1 MYIPK
6 KISQKTVVHN
16 PYLKVMEKKFLES
29 NWKQSSF
36 LIMAHN
42 KKQSEATFVLPV
54 TEYGTMIYLQEF
66 RYGPEKVIINF
77 PVGML
82 EDNISPIENVKR
94 ELYEETGY
102 MSDNIEFLW
111 ESIIENY
118 FEGRILYFIAKNCKK
133 CGMQKLECGENIQ
146 VCETSID
153 EFEKMI
159 IDGKVLSS
167 KSAFCFYL
175 AKMKNKF

>member
-1 MYIPK
+1 
-6 KISQKTVVHN
+6 
-16 PYLKVMEKKFLES
+16 
-29 NWKQSSF
+29 
-36 LIMAHN
+36 MAHN

-102 MSDNIEFLW
+102 MSDNIEFL
-111 ESIIENY
+111 
-118 FEGRILYFIAKNCKK
+118 
-133 CGMQKLECGENIQ
+133 
-146 VCETSID
+146 
-153 EFEKMI
+153 
-159 IDGKVLSS
+159 
-167 KSAFCFYL
+167 
-175 AKMKNKF
+175 